1 MGSTQRQQV
10 TSFVALKVL
19 LVKKVKTTGIK
30 NKSIQLPLGPRRE
43 RKRFETVRDCKHEN
57 IALQNQLPFIIAPV

>member
-30 NKSIQLPLGPRRE
+30 K
-43 RKRFETVRDCKHEN
+43 
-57 IALQNQLPFIIAPV
+57 